1 MSLDR
6 LKILKE
12 APGANTLLGA
22 DSVSALITNGVA
34 VVDKLV
40 LGVVYTIYQPKDAE
54 DLGLDADYDTTNNV
68 RVYRHIS
75 EFYRRAGKGV
85 KVFLMLVD
93 QAITMTVIADD
104 PTSIYSKKLITEGN
118 GAIKQLSI
126 GLNPAA
132 GYVADYTDGLDL
144 DVRAAIPKAQ
154 ALHDWSYEN
163 YMPCQIFLEGRDY
176 NPASAAAALDL
187 KAIENTVAEKVSLV
201 IGQDYD
207 FAETLDAIGKK
218 MADIGTFMGDIAAI
232 KVNENPGEVGNGEA
246 DVVSSRNLTST
257 TKSQF
262 LTGGLSNH
270 TKINDQQ
277 ADWITLDGKGYIFP
291 VSIPGTPG
299 LRWNDDHVCAAKVVD
314 EDGYF
319 NEFRISIGRTM
330 DKCAIALR
338 IALLPKVKSIQP
350 TDPTTGKL
358 PIGIIKYLEGIGN
371 RAFERL
377 ATAAEISAGQTIL
390 DPDSDLVTDGKLK
403 ADFTVVHYGIIDKI
417 EGTIRN
423 KKTL

>member
-22 DSVSALITNGVA
+22 DSVSALIANGVA
-34 VVDKLV
+34 VVDKAQL
-40 LGVVYTIYQPKDAE
+40 LTVYTLFQPKDAE
-54 DLGLDADYDTTNNV
+54 DLGINAAYDTANKV
-68 RVYRHIS
+68 QVYRHIS
-75 EFYRRAGKGV
+75 EFYRRCGKGV
-85 KVFLMLVD
+85 KLFLMLTD
-93 QAITMTVIADD
+93 QAVTMTTMVDD
-104 PTSIYSKKLITEGN
+104 PTGIYAKKLISEGN
-118 GAIKQLSI
+118 GAIKQLSV

-132 GYVADYTDGLDL
+132 GYVVEYTDGLDS
-144 DVRAAIPKAQ
+144 DVRTAIPKAQ

-163 YMPCQIFLEGRDY
+163 YVPCQIFLEGRDY

-207 FAETLDAIGKK
+207 YAETLDAIGKK

-232 KVNENPGEVGNGEA
+232 KVNENPGEVGEGEA

-270 TKINDQQ
+270 TKVNDQK
-277 ADWITLDGKGYIFP
+277 ADWKTLDTKGYIFP
-291 VSIPGTPG
+291 VSIPGATG

-314 EDGYF
+314 EDGYY

-330 DKCAIALR
+330 DKCATALR
-338 IALLPKVKSIQP
+338 IALLPKVKSVQP
-350 TDPTTGKL
+350 TNPTTGKL

-377 ATAAEISAGQTIL
+377 ATAAEIAAGQTII
-390 DPDSDLVTDGKLK
+390 DPESDLVTNGKLN
-403 ADFTVVHYGIIDKI
+403 ADFTVVHYGTIDQI
-417 EGTIRN
+417 DGTIRN